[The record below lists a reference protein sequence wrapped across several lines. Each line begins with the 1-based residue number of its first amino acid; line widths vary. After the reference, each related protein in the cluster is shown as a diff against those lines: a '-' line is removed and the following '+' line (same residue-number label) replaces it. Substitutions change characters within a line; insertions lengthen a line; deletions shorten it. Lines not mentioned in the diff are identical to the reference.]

1 MHRRSTV
8 GGTSQSESG
17 THVVW
22 VAWRQQRFQVLASL
36 SLIGAVALGL
46 VFLRLN
52 VVGALQDAGAQDC
65 GNIAAFCASPG
76 FDSVSDRYGAVAAIV
91 PLIMLVLPPLL
102 GAFAG
107 GPLFARE
114 YEQGTQILA
123 LTQSVGPVRWW
134 ATKTAVAGAPVALA
148 LLALGFVNTWAMQPM
163 AAFVARPMITPGFET
178 RGLTPSAY
186 FVLAFAIAVTVGIL
200 VRNTAAAIGA
210 TIGLYIACLLVLGFL
225 RPSYLAP
232 VDLVEAFPPVTGT
245 AEPMD
250 ANFIDAWVVDEYFV
264 DASGN
269 EVTLGTGECSDSR
282 NAMPCLIEHG
292 VAGYLYRYQPVDRYW
307 SIQAVESVIAVLAG
321 AAILAVGALRLRR
334 RVT

>member
-1 MHRRSTV
+1 M
-8 GGTSQSESG
+8 
-17 THVVW
+17 
-22 VAWRQQRFQVLASL
+22 
-36 SLIGAVALGL
+36 
-46 VFLRLN
+46 
-52 VVGALQDAGAQDC
+52 AQ
-65 GNIAAFCASPG
+65 I
-76 FDSVSDRYGAVAAIV
+76 AAIV

-178 RGLTPSAY
+178 RGLTPFAY

-210 TIGLYIACLLVLGFL
+210 TI
-225 RPSYLAP
+225 
-232 VDLVEAFPPVTGT
+232 
-245 AEPMD
+245 
-250 ANFIDAWVVDEYFV
+250 
-264 DASGN
+264 
-269 EVTLGTGECSDSR
+269 
-282 NAMPCLIEHG
+282 
-292 VAGYLYRYQPVDRYW
+292 
-307 SIQAVESVIAVLAG
+307 
-321 AAILAVGALRLRR
+321 AALHRLSVGARLLPAELSGSGRPGRGVPAGGRHRGTDGRRLCRRVGARRVFRR
-334 RVT
+334 RRRS